1 MLVGWLNAGS
11 SVEDFSEGF
20 HMDMDTL
27 MVAVDYLRNDP
38 PVGVVDLTDCP
49 VVEPNESGDPSF
61 QGTGFPVEALFNF
74 LKSGRTAEEFQRY
87 LRSGLRPNTGGTRLR
102 QGLVSPVLAD

>member
-1 MLVGWLNAGS
+1 
-11 SVEDFSEGF
+11 
-20 HMDMDTL
+20 MDMDTL

-74 LKSGRTAEEFQRY
+74 LKSGRTAEEFSDIYDLDYDQIRA
-87 LRSGLRPNTGGTRLR
+87 
-102 QGLVSPVLAD
+102 VLDYAKV